1 MVFRLVSWRYVAM
14 IAGLVTGI
22 TDAILLP
29 IWMVALGIQLRRIS
43 NEGTYAASMSKG
55 PGNDV
60 EMNAGGNTVEQR
72 A

>member
-55 PGNDV
+55 PSNDV
-60 EMNAGGNTVEQR
+60 EMNAGNAVEQR

>member
-14 IAGLVTGI
+14 IAGLVTGV

-43 NEGTYAASMSKG
+43 NEGTYAASMSK
-55 PGNDV
+55 NDV
-60 EMNAGGNTVEQR
+60 EMNAAGGNAVEQR